1 MTGPRTP
8 PSVLLYDGDCGLCA
22 RSVQFV
28 LRHERPARRG
38 ALRFAPLDS
47 PYGQALRA
55 RHPALAGV
63 DSVVW
68 HTPAPD
74 GPGTVATHSE
84 AVRAVLRHLGGAW
97 GWMAVLLGV
106 VPRPV
111 RDTGYRL
118 VARHRR
124 RLFAPTCVIPAA
136 SDRARFLAT
145 ELP

>member
-1 MTGPRTP
+1 MERSP
-8 PSVLLYDGDCGLCA
+8 PPPAVLLYDGACGLCQ

-28 LRHERPARRG
+28 LRHEPPARRA

-47 PYGQALRA
+47 PFGVALRA

-68 HTPAPD
+68 HTPAAG
-74 GPGTVATHSE
+74 GPGAVATHTD
-84 AVRAVLRHLGGAW
+84 AVCAVLRHVGGVW
-97 GWMAVLLGV
+97 GGVGALLRL
-106 VPRPV
+106 VPRPL
-111 RDTGYRL
+111 RDAGYRL

-124 RLFAPTCVIPAA
+124 RFFPPACALPAA
-136 SDRARFLAT
+136 SDRARFLTA